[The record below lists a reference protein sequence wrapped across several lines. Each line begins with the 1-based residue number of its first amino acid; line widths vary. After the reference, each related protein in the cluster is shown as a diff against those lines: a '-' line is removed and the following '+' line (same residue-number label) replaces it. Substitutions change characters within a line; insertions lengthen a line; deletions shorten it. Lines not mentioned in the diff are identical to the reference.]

1 MKILIFKLL
10 FTLLLLLSC
19 SQKNEIDFFS
29 SISKIAE
36 NYKVKIENLQKKL
49 AASTD
54 LGEGRKISLDIL
66 KLKDEAEYELK
77 NHFSAGFS
85 EKSILFNQD
94 FDRDIF
100 EIQSIKVENISYNK
114 LDLTARIL
122 SKKESNSPLFSY
134 LRFIDDKGNEIPGWI
149 VLISP
154 MSIKSGEEYLLKG
167 SYSGIE
173 KLQKASKIIVKSR
186 NDYENSTSFGMQ

>member
-1 MKILIFKLL
+1 MKILVFKLL

>member
-54 LGEGRKISLDIL
+54 LEEGRKISLDIL

-85 EKSILFNQD
+85 EKSILFKQD

-114 LDLTARIL
+114 LDITARIL
-122 SKKESNSPLFSY
+122 SKKESNSPLLSY

-173 KLQKASKIIVKSR
+173 KLQ
-186 NDYENSTSFGMQ
+186 